1 MCDFP
6 AEGTL
11 MARRTGTF
19 LWSVGILSIGLAIG
33 GHLDSLRLAQPV
45 QAITAANSS
54 LTSGG
59 DVLMLSGDHIAQVS
73 RSVMPS
79 TVHIQAVRK
88 EKDGRK
94 VEETGSGVV
103 MRSEFVNGYFVVTN
117 NHVIRGARLEDIQL
131 RLADGHETTPA
142 RVYRDPATD
151 VAIMQLRETG
161 LRSAQWG
168 DSDNLDIGNYVIAV
182 GSPFGLSRSVTM
194 GIVSATGRRAL
205 SLTDDDTVTNQD
217 FLQTDAAIN
226 PGNSGGPLIDM
237 HGEVV
242 GINTA
247 IASNSGGNEGIGFSI
262 PSTLVRH
269 VFEHL
274 VQYGKVRR
282 GYLGVELDSSFDQAT
297 AKRLGMQRLTGAH
310 VTRVYGR
317 RPTPAS
323 RAGIRPGDVIVSF
336 NQVKVEDENHLI
348 NLVGIAG
355 INETLSVEV
364 LRRGRPVSVKVTL
377 TDRDSYRSAS
387 DASGTFM
394 TR

>member
-1 MCDFP
+1 
-6 AEGTL
+6 
-11 MARRTGTF
+11 MARRTTTI
-19 LWSVGILSIGLAIG
+19 LWSAGMLSVGLAIG
-33 GHLDSLRLAQPV
+33 GHLDSLRITPPAQ
-45 QAITAANSS
+45 ATAAGRSAF
-54 LTSGG
+54 TSGA
-59 DVLMLSGDHIAQVS
+59 DVLMLSSDHIAQMS
-73 RSVMPS
+73 ESVMPS
-79 TVHIQAVRK
+79 TVHIQAIRK

-103 MRSEFVNGYFVVTN
+103 MRSQYVNGYFVITN

-131 RLADGHETTPA
+131 RLADGRETNPA

-151 VAIMQLRETG
+151 VAVMQLQESH
-161 LRSAQWG
+161 LRSALWG
-168 DSDNLDIGNYVIAV
+168 NSEDLNIGHYVLAV

-194 GIVSATGRRAL
+194 GIVSATGRRDL
-205 SLTDDDTVTNQD
+205 SLTDDESVTNQD

-237 HGEVV
+237 NGEVV

-262 PSTLVRH
+262 PSHLVRH

-297 AKRLGMQRLTGAH
+297 ARRLGMNHLTGAH
-310 VTRVYGR
+310 VTRVYR
-317 RPTPAS
+317 DRPTPAS
-323 RAGIRPGDVIVSF
+323 QAGIRPGDVIVSF
-336 NQVKVEDENHLI
+336 NDMPVEDENHLI

-355 INETLSVEV
+355 IGETLKVEMMRGGRSVEV
-364 LRRGRPVSVKVTL
+364 EVTL
-377 TDRDSYRSAS
+377 TDRDKYRSAA
-387 DASGTFM
+387 DAPGTFM

>member
-11 MARRTGTF
+11 MARRTIIF
-19 LWSVGILSIGLAIG
+19 LWSAGMLSIGLAIG
-33 GHLDSLRLAQPV
+33 GHLDSLRLAQPA

-59 DVLMLSGDHIAQVS
+59 DVLRLSGDHIAQVS

-131 RLADGHETTPA
+131 RLADGHETNPV
-142 RVYRDPATD
+142 RIYRDPATD

-168 DSDNLDIGNYVIAV
+168 DSDELNIGNYVLAV

-237 HGEVV
+237 NGEVV

-262 PSTLVRH
+262 PSHLVRH

-274 VQYGKVRR
+274 VQFGKVRR

-297 AKRLGMQRLTGAH
+297 AKRLGMDRLTGAH
-310 VTRVYGR
+310 VTRVYR
-317 RPTPAS
+317 QRPTPAS
-323 RAGIRPGDVIVSF
+323 HAGIRPGDVIVSF
-336 NQVKVEDENHLI
+336 NQIKVEDENHLI

-364 LRRGRPVSVKVTL
+364 LRGGRPVSVEVTL
-377 TDRDSYRSAS
+377 IDRDKYRSAS

>member
-1 MCDFP
+1 
-6 AEGTL
+6 

-73 RSVMPS
+73 RSVMPT

-168 DSDNLDIGNYVIAV
+168 DSNELDIGNYVIAV

-317 RPTPAS
+317 RSTPAS

>member
-1 MCDFP
+1 
-6 AEGTL
+6 

-297 AKRLGMQRLTGAH
+297 AKRLGMHRLTGAH

>member
-54 LTSGG
+54 LASGG

-161 LRSAQWG
+161 LPSAQWG
-168 DSDNLDIGNYVIAV
+168 DSDQLDIGNYVIAV

-282 GYLGVELDSSFDQAT
+282 GYLGVELDASFNQAT
-297 AKRLGMQRLTGAH
+297 AKRLGMDRLTGAH
-310 VTRVYGR
+310 VTRVYR
-317 RPTPAS
+317 QRPTPAS

-336 NQVKVEDENHLI
+336 NQIKVEDENHLI

-355 INETLSVEV
+355 INEALAVEV

-377 TDRDSYRSAS
+377 TDRDQYRSAL

>member
-1 MCDFP
+1 
-6 AEGTL
+6 